1 MSKRKLEAADEQSA
15 APEQSKRTKKQ
26 KTNTT
31 RTSEA
36 APRQHNA
43 KGSVQTSAHGRN
55 EKLARKL
62 AKREREALKDPQRS
76 ESEHKN
82 GSKAGD
88 YNDNTGL
95 VGIQE
100 RELLEHRQTAAPKNR
115 HESREKAQ
123 EGGQKLTKK
132 NKSKKKK
139 RNDRTVESSGKKSRE
154 RAVDAAT
161 WKVSD
166 SLGGQML
173 DVDLV
178 FSPDEK

>member
-26 KTNTT
+26 KTSTT

-36 APRQHNA
+36 APRQPNT

-62 AKREREALKDPQRS
+62 AKREREALKDPQRN

-88 YNDNTGL
+88 YDGNTGL
-95 VGIQE
+95 AGMQE
-100 RELLEHRQTAAPKNR
+100 RELLEHRQITAPRNR

-132 NKSKKKK
+132 HKSKKKK

-154 RAVDAAT
+154 MAVDVAT